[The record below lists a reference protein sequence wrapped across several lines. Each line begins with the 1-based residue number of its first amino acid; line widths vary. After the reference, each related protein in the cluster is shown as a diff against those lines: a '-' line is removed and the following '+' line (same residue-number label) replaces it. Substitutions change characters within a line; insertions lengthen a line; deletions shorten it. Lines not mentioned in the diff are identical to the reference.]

1 MKAARVAE
9 LDPTAD
15 LAQVKVEAGLGQ
27 LSVEELVRRLVANGN
42 GNGNGGGSGGGGT
55 GVGSAVVGGRASPAG
70 SVSGASGAPRPPKAC
85 FKCGSLTHLAS
96 ECPYRATPQ

>member
-9 LDPTAD
+9 VDPTAD

-27 LSVEELVRRLVANGN
+27 LSVEELVCRLVANGN
-42 GNGNGGGSGGGGT
+42 GNGNGGGGGI
-55 GVGSAVVGGRASPAG
+55 GVGSTVVGGQASPAG
-70 SVSGASGAPRPPKAC
+70 SVSRASGAVHPPKAC
-85 FKCGSLTHLAS
+85 FKCGFLIHLAY